1 MLVPEPLWF
10 VLYRLTECDRESAS
24 NTAVAGYSLTGSV
37 ASSYLGQHR
46 YQAAITNSTSIIC
59 TPALPDPDT
68 FC

>member
-46 YQAAITNSTSIIC
+46 Y
-59 TPALPDPDT
+59 
-68 FC
+68 